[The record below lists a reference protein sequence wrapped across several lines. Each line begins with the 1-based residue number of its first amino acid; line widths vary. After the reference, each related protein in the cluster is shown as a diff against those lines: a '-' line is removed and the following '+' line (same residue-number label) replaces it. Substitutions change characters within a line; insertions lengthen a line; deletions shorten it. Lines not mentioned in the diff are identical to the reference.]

1 MLLAGDIGGTK
12 TILAVYSAEQG
23 PHSPVAIRVFASA
36 NYDSLEAII
45 REFLATAPFQ
55 IDAACF
61 GVAGPILA
69 GRAQITN
76 LPWVIDSACLTATFG
91 WRAAYLLNDLEAVAY
106 AVPALKP
113 EDVYVLSAGKPVPD
127 GNLAVLAP
135 GTGLGEAYITLDQG
149 QFVAHGCE
157 GSHASFAPMNEQQI
171 ALLRYLWEV
180 KGFEHVSHERVC
192 SGGLGIPNLYAFLR
206 DTGRAPEPE
215 WLRAALASG
224 SDPTPI
230 ILNGALDTEKPSELC
245 RATLDLFT
253 SILGAEA
260 GNQALKIMATGGI
273 YLGGGIPPRILT
285 ALEEPAFLA
294 ALRHKG
300 RFQALLTDV
309 PVTVI
314 LNAQAGLLGAAAYGL
329 NQQTSST
336 E

>member
-12 TILAVYSAEQG
+12 TILAVYSAEHG
-23 PHSPVAIRVFASA
+23 PHSPIAMQVFASA
-36 NYDSLEAII
+36 NYDSLEVII
-45 REFLATAPFQ
+45 REFLATVPVL
-55 IDAACF
+55 IETACF

-76 LPWVIDSACLTATFG
+76 LPWVIDSSCLVATFG
-91 WRAAYLLNDLEAVAY
+91 WKAAHLLNDLEAVAY

-135 GTGLGEAYITLDQG
+135 GTGLGEAYITLDHG

-192 SGGLGIPNLYAFLR
+192 SGGLGIPNLYGFLR
-206 DTGRAPEPE
+206 DTGHAPEPE
-215 WLRAALASG
+215 WLRATLASC

-230 ILNGALDTEKPSELC
+230 ILNGALDTENPSELC
-245 RATLDLFT
+245 RATLDLFI

-260 GNQALKIMATGGI
+260 GNQALKVMATGGI
-273 YLGGGIPPRILT
+273 YLGGGIPPRILST
-285 ALEEPAFLA
+285 LEEPAFLA

-300 RFQALLTDV
+300 RFQTLLTDV
-309 PVTVI
+309 PVKVI